1 MQTLRISGAGA
12 LQVAKLTV
20 VMAALAGCTTVQ
32 TPTKGD
38 PLEGLNR
45 TIFTVN
51 DKIDQYALKPVAKGY
66 VFVTPQP
73 VRDSVT
79 NFFSN
84 IGDVYIAAN
93 NLLQLKITDG
103 VQDIMRIVINTVFG
117 VGGLF
122 DVATLAKL
130 PKHDNDL
137 GLTLGHYGVPTGPYL
152 VLPLFGPSTLR
163 DAVGS
168 LGNYYVNPLSYIDP
182 PGLSWALYGLNVVNT
197 RANLLNASDV
207 LEGAAL
213 DKYSFV
219 RNAYL
224 QRRQYLLS
232 DGKQAQALPNYGD
245 EAPLPKYEDVDAG
258 AASAAGAPAGA
269 VTGTAGTAAGTQAAP
284 AKAAG
289 ASGTAAATPPQA
301 ASAAGATAGT
311 TSGAT
316 GTAAKPEAAS
326 GSAETPPIDMNG
338 GPETTQIPAGQL
350 VPPTRFNF
358 PSFKLR

>member
-1 MQTLRISGAGA
+1 MQTSHTEGARAFQIGKLA
-12 LQVAKLTV
+12 VAAML
-20 VMAALAGCTTVQ
+20 LAGCTTVQ

-51 DKIDQYALKPVAKGY
+51 DKLDQYALKPVAKGY
-66 VFVTPQP
+66 VFITPQP
-73 VRDSVT
+73 VRDSLT

-103 VQDIMRIVINTVFG
+103 VEDIMRIVINTVFG

-137 GLTLGHYGVPTGPYL
+137 GLTLGHYGVPAGPYL
-152 VLPLFGPSTLR
+152 VLPLFGPSTVR

-168 LGNYYVNPLSYIDP
+168 IGNYYVNPLSYIHPD
-182 PGLSWALYGLNVVNT
+182 GLSWALYGINVVNT

-232 DGKQAQALPNYGD
+232 DGKQSSSLPNYGD
-245 EAPLPKYEDVDAG
+245 EAPLPKYDDVDG
-258 AASAAGAPAGA
+258 SAAAAPAGA
-269 VTGTAGTAAGTQAAP
+269 PGTQGAA
-284 AKAAG
+284 AKAA
-289 ASGTAAATPPQA
+289 TPQA
-301 ASAAGATAGT
+301 ASAAGAATST
-311 TSGAT
+311 TT
-316 GTAAKPEAAS
+316 GTANNAAAPAAAS
-326 GSAETPPIDMNG
+326 GTSDTPPLDLNG

-350 VPPTRFNF
+350 VPPSRFNF

>member
-1 MQTLRISGAGA
+1 MQTTRIGGARAFQLGKVAVAAA
-12 LQVAKLTV
+12 L
-20 VMAALAGCTTVQ
+20 LAGCTTVQ

-38 PLEGLNR
+38 PFEGFNR

-66 VFVTPQP
+66 VWVTPQP

-137 GLTLGHYGVPTGPYL
+137 GLTLGHYGVPSGPYL
-152 VLPLFGPSTLR
+152 VLPVLGPSTVR

-168 LGNYYVNPLSYIDP
+168 LGNYYVNPLSYINP
-182 PGLSWALYGLNVVNT
+182 PGLSWALYGVNIVNT
-197 RANLLNASDV
+197 RANLLNASEV

-232 DGKQAQALPNYGD
+232 DGRRPQALPNYEE
-245 EAPLPKYEDVDAG
+245 EAPLPKYEDVEGG
-258 AASAAGAPAGA
+258 AAAAPAGA
-269 VTGTAGTAAGTQAAP
+269 ATGAAGA
-284 AKAAG
+284 AAG
-289 ASGTAAATPPQA
+289 PQGAAGKPAAASGTAVATPPQA
-301 ASAAGATAGT
+301 APAAA
-311 TSGAT
+311 
-316 GTAAKPEAAS
+316 PEAAS
-326 GSAETPPIDMNG
+326 GSSESPPLDLNG

-350 VPPTRFNF
+350 VPPQRFNF

>member
-1 MQTLRISGAGA
+1 MQTTRIGGARA
-12 LQVAKLTV
+12 FQVAKLAV
-20 VMAALAGCTTVQ
+20 AVAMLGGCTTVQ

-66 VFVTPQP
+66 VFITPQP

-93 NLLQLKITDG
+93 NLLQLKIADG
-103 VQDIMRIVINTVFG
+103 VEDIMRVVINTVFG

-137 GLTLGHYGVPTGPYL
+137 GLTLGHYGVPAGPYL
-152 VLPLFGPSTLR
+152 VLPLFGPSTVR

-168 LGNYYVNPLSYIDP
+168 IGNYYVNPLSYIHPD
-182 PGLSWALYGLNVVNT
+182 GLSWALYGLNVVNT

-219 RNAYL
+219 RSAYL

-232 DGKQAQALPNYGD
+232 NGKQSADLPNYGD
-245 EAPLPKYEDVDAG
+245 EAPLPKYDDVDGG
-258 AASAAGAPAGA
+258 AAAAPAGA
-269 VTGTAGTAAGTQAAP
+269 AAGTAGTAGTAPAEAAKASAASAPGATTGSNGAATGSTAAAP
-284 AKAAG
+284 A
-289 ASGTAAATPPQA
+289 S
-301 ASAAGATAGT
+301 
-311 TSGAT
+311 
-316 GTAAKPEAAS
+316 AS
-326 GSAETPPIDMNG
+326 GSAESPPLDLNG

>member
-1 MQTLRISGAGA
+1 MQTTLQTSRIGARVFQFGKVAMAVA
-12 LQVAKLTV
+12 L
-20 VMAALAGCTTVQ
+20 LAGCATVE

-38 PLEGLNR
+38 PFEGFNR

-93 NLLQLKITDG
+93 NLLQLRIADG
-103 VQDIMRIVINTVFG
+103 VSDIMRIVINTVFG

-137 GLTLGHYGVPTGPYL
+137 GLTLGHYGVPPGPYL
-152 VLPLFGPSTLR
+152 VLPLFGPSTVR

-168 LGNYYVNPLSYIDP
+168 IGNYYVNPVSYIDP
-182 PGLSWALYGLNVVNT
+182 PGLSWGLYGLNVINV
-197 RANLLNASDV
+197 RANLLGASDV

-232 DGKQAQALPNYGD
+232 DNRRRPQELPNYD
-245 EAPLPKYEDVDAG
+245 EEAPLPKYDEDTGAG
-258 AASAAGAPAGA
+258 AAAAPAGA
-269 VTGTAGTAAGTQAAP
+269 VTGTAGTPGAP
-284 AKAAG
+284 AKAAP
-289 ASGTAAATPPQA
+289 ASGSTAAAPQG
-301 ASAAGATAGT
+301 ASAAA
-311 TSGAT
+311 
-316 GTAAKPEAAS
+316 PEAAS
-326 GSAETPPIDMNG
+326 GSAETPPLNLRG
-338 GPETTQIPAGQL
+338 GPETQIPADQL

-358 PSFKLR
+358 PSFKLH

>member
-1 MQTLRISGAGA
+1 MQTLRKRGVRTVQIATFA
-12 LQVAKLTV
+12 L
-20 VMAALAGCTTVQ
+20 AAATLAGCSTVQ

-51 DKIDQYALKPVAKGY
+51 DKLDQYALKPVAKGY
-66 VFVTPQP
+66 VFITPQP

-103 VQDIMRIVINTVFG
+103 VEDIMRIVINTVFG

-137 GLTLGHYGVPTGPYL
+137 GLTLGHYGVPPGPYL
-152 VLPLFGPSTLR
+152 VLPLFGPSTVR

-168 LGNYYVNPLSYIDP
+168 IGNYYVNPLSYINP
-182 PGLSWALYGLNVVNT
+182 PGLTWALYGVNVINT

-232 DGKQAQALPNYGD
+232 DGKQSQSLPNYGD
-245 EAPLPKYEDVDAG
+245 EAPLPKYDDVDSGAAAAPAG
-258 AASAAGAPAGA
+258 TQGAAAKASAASGA
-269 VTGTAGTAAGTQAAP
+269 
-284 AKAAG
+284 
-289 ASGTAAATPPQA
+289 AAATPPQA
-301 ASAAGATAGT
+301 ASAAGATT
-311 TSGAT
+311 GAT
-316 GTAAKPEAAS
+316 GTAAAPEAAS
-326 GSAETPPIDMNG
+326 GSSETPPLDLNG

>member
-1 MQTLRISGAGA
+1 MQTLRKRGVRTVQIATFA
-12 LQVAKLTV
+12 L
-20 VMAALAGCTTVQ
+20 AAATLAGCSTVQ

-51 DKIDQYALKPVAKGY
+51 DKLDQYALKPAAKGY
-66 VFVTPQP
+66 VWATPQP

-103 VQDIMRIVINTVFG
+103 VEDIMRIVINTVFG

-137 GLTLGHYGVPTGPYL
+137 GLTLGHYGVPAGPYL
-152 VLPLFGPSTLR
+152 VLPLFGPSTVR

-168 LGNYYVNPLSYIDP
+168 IGNYYVNPLSYINP

-232 DGKQAQALPNYGD
+232 DGKQSQSLPNYGD
-245 EAPLPKYEDVDAG
+245 EAGLPKYEDVDGGAAAAPAG
-258 AASAAGAPAGA
+258 TQGAAAKASAASGA
-269 VTGTAGTAAGTQAAP
+269 T
-284 AKAAG
+284 
-289 ASGTAAATPPQA
+289 AATPPQA
-301 ASAAGATAGT
+301 ASAAGATT
-311 TSGAT
+311 GAT
-316 GTAAKPEAAS
+316 GTAAAPEAAS
-326 GSAETPPIDMNG
+326 GSVETPPLDLNG

>member
-1 MQTLRISGAGA
+1 MHTSRIGGARAFQLGKVTVAAA
-12 LQVAKLTV
+12 L
-20 VMAALAGCTTVQ
+20 LAGCTTVQ

-38 PLEGLNR
+38 PFEGFNR

-66 VFVTPQP
+66 VWATPQP

-137 GLTLGHYGVPTGPYL
+137 GLTLGHYGVPAGPYL
-152 VLPLFGPSTLR
+152 VLPLFGPSTVR

-168 LGNYYVNPLSYIDP
+168 VGNYYVNPLSYIHPD
-182 PGLSWALYGLNVVNT
+182 GLSWALYGLNVINT
-197 RANLLNASDV
+197 RANLLGASDV

-232 DGKQAQALPNYGD
+232 DGRRSAALPNYGE
-245 EAPLPKYEDVDAG
+245 EAPLPKYDDVDSG
-258 AASAAGAPAGA
+258 AAAAPAGA
-269 VTGTAGTAAGTQAAP
+269 VTGGAGAAGSQSAGAKPAA
-284 AKAAG
+284 
-289 ASGTAAATPPQA
+289 ASGTAVATPPQGE
-301 ASAAGATAGT
+301 SATA
-311 TSGAT
+311 
-316 GTAAKPEAAS
+316 PEAAS
-326 GSAETPPIDMNG
+326 GTTETPPLDLNG

-358 PSFKLR
+358 PSFKLH

>member
-1 MQTLRISGAGA
+1 MQTLQAGGARVFRLA
-12 LQVAKLTV
+12 RLAVAA
-20 VMAALAGCTTVQ
+20 AALAGCTTVQ

-51 DKIDQYALKPVAKGY
+51 DKLDQYALKPVAKGY
-66 VFVTPQP
+66 VFITPQP

-103 VQDIMRIVINTVFG
+103 VEDIMRIVINTVFG

-137 GLTLGHYGVPTGPYL
+137 GLTLGHYGVPAGPYL

-168 LGNYYVNPLSYIDP
+168 IGNYYVNPLSYIDP
-182 PGLSWALYGLNVVNT
+182 PGLSWALYGLNIVNT

-245 EAPLPKYEDVDAG
+245 EAPLPKYEDVDG
-258 AASAAGAPAGA
+258 TAAGAPAGA
-269 VTGTAGTAAGTQAAP
+269 VTGTAGAAGTGGAA
-284 AKAAG
+284 AKASA
-289 ASGTAAATPPQA
+289 ASGANAATPPQPA
-301 ASAAGATAGT
+301 TANSASA
-311 TSGAT
+311 
-316 GTAAKPEAAS
+316 PEAAS
-326 GSAETPPIDMNG
+326 GSAETPPLDVNG

>member
-1 MQTLRISGAGA
+1 MQTTRIGGAHAFQLGKVVVAAA
-12 LQVAKLTV
+12 L
-20 VMAALAGCTTVQ
+20 LAGCTTVP

-38 PLEGLNR
+38 PFEGLNR

-66 VFVTPQP
+66 VWATPQP

-130 PKHDNDL
+130 PKHENDL
-137 GLTLGHYGVPTGPYL
+137 GLTLGHYGVPPGPYL
-152 VLPLFGPSTLR
+152 VLPLFGPSTVR

-168 LGNYYVNPLSYIDP
+168 VGNYYVNPLSYIDP

-224 QRRQYLLS
+224 QRREYLLS
-232 DGKQAQALPNYGD
+232 DGRRRPSALPNYD
-245 EAPLPKYEDVDAG
+245 EEAPLPKYDDVDGAG
-258 AASAAGAPAGA
+258 A
-269 VTGTAGTAAGTQAAP
+269 AAGTQGAAEKAAP
-284 AKAAG
+284 
-289 ASGTAAATPPQA
+289 ASGTAVATPPRA
-301 ASAAGATAGT
+301 ASEA
-311 TSGAT
+311 TSG
-316 GTAAKPEAAS
+316 
-326 GSAETPPIDMNG
+326 GSETPPLDLNG
-338 GPETTQIPAGQL
+338 GPETTQIPGDQM

>member
-1 MQTLRISGAGA
+1 MQTLRTRGTR
-12 LQVAKLTV
+12 TV
-20 VMAALAGCTTVQ
+20 QIAAFALAAATLVGCTTVQ

-51 DKIDQYALKPVAKGY
+51 DKLDQYALKPVAKGY
-66 VFVTPQP
+66 VWVTPQP

-103 VQDIMRIVINTVFG
+103 VEDIMRIVINTVFG

-137 GLTLGHYGVPTGPYL
+137 GLTLGHYGVPAGPYL
-152 VLPLFGPSTLR
+152 VLPLFGPSTVR

-168 LGNYYVNPLSYIDP
+168 IGNYYVNPLSYIHPD
-182 PGLSWALYGLNVVNT
+182 GLSWALYGLNVINT
-197 RANLLNASDV
+197 RANLLGASDV

-232 DGKQAQALPNYGD
+232 DGKQAQSLPNYGE
-245 EAPLPKYEDVDAG
+245 EAPLPKYDDVEGG
-258 AASAAGAPAGA
+258 AAAAPAGTQGA
-269 VTGTAGTAAGTQAAP
+269 TG
-284 AKAAG
+284 KA
-289 ASGTAAATPPQA
+289 ASGTTTATPPQA
-301 ASAAGATAGT
+301 ASAAGATAG
-311 TSGAT
+311 AT
-316 GTAAKPEAAS
+316 GTAAAPEAAS
-326 GSAETPPIDMNG
+326 GSSVSPPLDLNG

>member
-1 MQTLRISGAGA
+1 MQTTRIGGARAFQACKLAVGA
-12 LQVAKLTV
+12 AL
-20 VMAALAGCTTVQ
+20 LAGCTTVQ

-51 DKIDQYALKPVAKGY
+51 DKLDQYALKPVAKGY
-66 VFVTPQP
+66 VFITPQP

-103 VQDIMRIVINTVFG
+103 VEDIMRIVINTVFG

-137 GLTLGHYGVPTGPYL
+137 GLTLGHYGVPAGPYL
-152 VLPLFGPSTLR
+152 VLPLFGPSTVR

-168 LGNYYVNPLSYIDP
+168 IGNYYVNPLSYIHPD
-182 PGLSWALYGLNVVNT
+182 GLSWALYGLNVVNT

-232 DGKQAQALPNYGD
+232 DGKQAQGLPNYGD
-245 EAPLPKYEDVDAG
+245 EAPLPKYDDVDSG
-258 AASAAGAPAGA
+258 AAGAPAGA
-269 VTGTAGTAAGTQAAP
+269 VSGTAGTQGAAAAKAAP
-284 AKAAG
+284 ASG
-289 ASGTAAATPPQA
+289 ATAATPPQA
-301 ASAAGATAGT
+301 AS
-311 TSGAT
+311 
-316 GTAAKPEAAS
+316 GTAAAPEAAS
-326 GSAETPPIDMNG
+326 GSSESPPLDLNG

-350 VPPTRFNF
+350 VPPSRFNF

>member
-1 MQTLRISGAGA
+1 MQTLRTRGVRTVQIATFA
-12 LQVAKLTV
+12 L
-20 VMAALAGCTTVQ
+20 AAATLAGCTTVQ

-51 DKIDQYALKPVAKGY
+51 DKLDQYALKPVAKGY
-66 VFVTPQP
+66 VWATPQP

-103 VQDIMRIVINTVFG
+103 VEDIMRIVINTTFG

-137 GLTLGHYGVPTGPYL
+137 GLTLGHYGVPAGPYL
-152 VLPLFGPSTLR
+152 VLPLFGPSTVR

-168 LGNYYVNPLSYIDP
+168 IGNYYVNPLSYIHPD
-182 PGLSWALYGLNVVNT
+182 GLSWALYGLNVVNT
-197 RANLLNASDV
+197 RANLLSASDV

-232 DGKQAQALPNYGD
+232 DGKQTQSLPNYGE
-245 EAPLPKYEDVDAG
+245 EAPLPKYEDVEG
-258 AASAAGAPAGA
+258 G
-269 VTGTAGTAAGTQAAP
+269 AAGTQGAP
-284 AKAAG
+284 AKAA
-289 ASGTAAATPPQA
+289 SGTVGATPPQA
-301 ASAAGATAGT
+301 ASAAGATAG
-311 TSGAT
+311 AT
-316 GTAAKPEAAS
+316 GTAAAPEAAS
-326 GSAETPPIDMNG
+326 GSSVSPPLDLNG

-350 VPPTRFNF
+350 VPPQRFNF

>member
-1 MQTLRISGAGA
+1 MQTSRIRGAA
-12 LQVAKLTV
+12 AFQSARLAVAV
-20 VMAALAGCTTVQ
+20 AALVVSAGCSTVQ

-66 VFVTPQP
+66 VAVTPQP

-103 VQDIMRIVINTVFG
+103 VEDIMRIVINTVFG

-137 GLTLGHYGVPTGPYL
+137 GLTLGHYGVPAGPYL
-152 VLPLFGPSTLR
+152 VLPLFGPSTVR

-168 LGNYYVNPLSYIDP
+168 VGNYYINPLSYVDP
-182 PGLSWALYGLNVVNT
+182 AGLSWGLYGLNVINT

-232 DGKQAQALPNYGD
+232 DGKQSASLPNYGGD
-245 EAPLPKYEDVDAG
+245 EAPLPKYDDVDSG
-258 AASAAGAPAGA
+258 AAAAPAAG
-269 VTGTAGTAAGTQAAP
+269 VTGTAGTAAGTQGAAAKAAP
-284 AKAAG
+284 ASG
-289 ASGTAAATPPQA
+289 ATAATPPQGGS
-301 ASAAGATAGT
+301 SAAANP
-311 TSGAT
+311 
-316 GTAAKPEAAS
+316 TAAAPEAAS
-326 GSAETPPIDMNG
+326 GTAESPPLDLNG

-358 PSFKLR
+358 PSFRLR

>member
-1 MQTLRISGAGA
+1 MQTLQAGGARA
-12 LQVAKLTV
+12 FRLARLAVAA
-20 VMAALAGCTTVQ
+20 AALAGCTTVQ

-51 DKIDQYALKPVAKGY
+51 DKLDQYALKPVAKGY
-66 VFVTPQP
+66 VFITPQP

-103 VQDIMRIVINTVFG
+103 VEDIMRIVINTVFG

-130 PKHDNDL
+130 PRHDNDL
-137 GLTLGHYGVPTGPYL
+137 GLTLGHYGVPAGPYL

-168 LGNYYVNPLSYIDP
+168 IGNYYVNPLSYIDP
-182 PGLSWALYGLNVVNT
+182 PGLSWALYGLNIVNT

-245 EAPLPKYEDVDAG
+245 EAPLPYEDVDG
-258 AASAAGAPAGA
+258 TAAGAPAGA
-269 VTGTAGTAAGTQAAP
+269 VTGTAGAAGTGGAA
-284 AKAAG
+284 AKASA
-289 ASGTAAATPPQA
+289 ASGANAATPPQPA
-301 ASAAGATAGT
+301 TANSASA
-311 TSGAT
+311 
-316 GTAAKPEAAS
+316 PEVAS
-326 GSAETPPIDMNG
+326 GSAETPPLDVNG

>member
-1 MQTLRISGAGA
+1 MQTLRKRGVRTVQIATFA
-12 LQVAKLTV
+12 L
-20 VMAALAGCTTVQ
+20 AAATLAGCSTVQ

-51 DKIDQYALKPVAKGY
+51 DKLDQYALKPVAKGY
-66 VFVTPQP
+66 VFITPQP

-103 VQDIMRIVINTVFG
+103 VEDIMRIVINTVFG

-137 GLTLGHYGVPTGPYL
+137 GLTLGHYGVPAGPYL
-152 VLPLFGPSTLR
+152 VLPLFGPSTVR

-168 LGNYYVNPLSYIDP
+168 IGNYYVNPLSYIHPD
-182 PGLSWALYGLNVVNT
+182 GLSWALYGLNVVNT
-197 RANLLNASDV
+197 RANLLSASDV

-232 DGKQAQALPNYGD
+232 DSKHSQALPNYGD
-245 EAPLPKYEDVDAG
+245 EAPLPKYEDVD
-258 AASAAGAPAGA
+258 
-269 VTGTAGTAAGTQAAP
+269 
-284 AKAAG
+284 
-289 ASGTAAATPPQA
+289 SGAAATPPQG
-301 ASAAGATAGT
+301 ASATGAAT
-311 TSGAT
+311 GAT
-316 GTAAKPEAAS
+316 GTAAAPEAAS
-326 GSAETPPIDMNG
+326 GSSGTPPLDLNG

-350 VPPTRFNF
+350 VPPQRFNF

>member
-1 MQTLRISGAGA
+1 MQTLRKRGVRTVQIATFA
-12 LQVAKLTV
+12 L
-20 VMAALAGCTTVQ
+20 AAATLAGCSTVQ

-51 DKIDQYALKPVAKGY
+51 DKLDQYALKPVAKGY
-66 VFVTPQP
+66 VWATPQP

-103 VQDIMRIVINTVFG
+103 VEDIMRIVINTTFG

-137 GLTLGHYGVPTGPYL
+137 GLTLGHYGVPAGPYL
-152 VLPLFGPSTLR
+152 VLPLFGPSTVR

-168 LGNYYVNPLSYIDP
+168 IGNYYVNPLSYIHPD
-182 PGLSWALYGLNVVNT
+182 GLSWALYGLNVVNT
-197 RANLLNASDV
+197 RANLLSASDV

-232 DGKQAQALPNYGD
+232 DGKQSQGLPNYGD
-245 EAPLPKYEDVDAG
+245 EAPLPKYDDVDGG
-258 AASAAGAPAGA
+258 AAAAPPG
-269 VTGTAGTAAGTQAAP
+269 AAGTQGAA
-284 AKAAG
+284 AKASA

-301 ASAAGATAGT
+301 ASATGATT
-311 TSGAT
+311 GAT
-316 GTAAKPEAAS
+316 GTAAAPEAAS
-326 GSAETPPIDMNG
+326 GSAETPPLDLNG

>member
-1 MQTLRISGAGA
+1 ML
-12 LQVAKLTV
+12 
-20 VMAALAGCTTVQ
+20 LAGCATVQ

-45 TIFTVN
+45 TIFKFN
-51 DKIDQYALKPVAKGY
+51 DKVDQYALKPVAKGY
-66 VFVTPQP
+66 VYITPQP

-103 VQDIMRIVINTVFG
+103 VEDIMRIVINTVFG

-137 GLTLGHYGVPTGPYL
+137 GLTLGHYGVPAGPYL
-152 VLPLFGPSTLR
+152 VLPLFGPSTVR

-168 LGNYYVNPLSYIDP
+168 IGAYYVNPLSYIHPD
-182 PGLSWALYGLNVVNT
+182 GLSWALYGINIVNT

-224 QRRQYLLS
+224 QRRS
-232 DGKQAQALPNYGD
+232 TCCPGQA
-245 EAPLPKYEDVDAG
+245 
-258 AASAAGAPAGA
+258 AA
-269 VTGTAGTAAGTQAAP
+269 TRRCRTTATTRRCRSTTTWTAAPRRRLLAQH
-284 AKAAG
+284 G
-289 ASGTAAATPPQA
+289 ASGFRA
-301 ASAAGATAGT
+301 
-311 TSGAT
+311 
-316 GTAAKPEAAS
+316 
-326 GSAETPPIDMNG
+326 
-338 GPETTQIPAGQL
+338 
-350 VPPTRFNF
+350 R
-358 PSFKLR
+358 LRYAC

>member
-1 MQTLRISGAGA
+1 MQTLRKRGVFTVQIATFA
-12 LQVAKLTV
+12 L
-20 VMAALAGCTTVQ
+20 AAATLAGCSTVQ

-51 DKIDQYALKPVAKGY
+51 DKLDQYALKPVAKGY
-66 VFVTPQP
+66 VFITPQP

-103 VQDIMRIVINTVFG
+103 VEDIMRIVINTVFG

-168 LGNYYVNPLSYIDP
+168 IGNYYVNPLSYIHPD
-182 PGLSWALYGLNVVNT
+182 GLSWALYGVNVINT
-197 RANLLNASDV
+197 RANLLSASDV

-232 DGKQAQALPNYGD
+232 DGKQSQALPNYGD
-245 EAPLPKYEDVDAG
+245 EAPLPKYEDVEGG
-258 AASAAGAPAGA
+258 AAAAPAGA
-269 VTGTAGTAAGTQAAP
+269 MTGAAGTQGAA
-284 AKAAG
+284 AKAAA

-301 ASAAGATAGT
+301 ASAAGATT
-311 TSGAT
+311 GAT
-316 GTAAKPEAAS
+316 GTAAAPEAAS
-326 GSAETPPIDMNG
+326 GTSESPPLDLNG

-350 VPPTRFNF
+350 VPPTRFSF

>member
-1 MQTLRISGAGA
+1 MQTLRKRG
-12 LQVAKLTV
+12 VLTV
-20 VMAALAGCTTVQ
+20 QIATFALAAATLAGCSTVQ

-51 DKIDQYALKPVAKGY
+51 DKLDQYALKPAAKGY
-66 VFVTPQP
+66 VFITPQP

-103 VQDIMRIVINTVFG
+103 VEDIMRIVINTVFG

-168 LGNYYVNPLSYIDP
+168 IGNYYVNPLSYIHPD
-182 PGLSWALYGLNVVNT
+182 GLSWALYGVNVINT
-197 RANLLNASDV
+197 RANLLSASDV

-232 DGKQAQALPNYGD
+232 DGKQSQALPNYGD
-245 EAPLPKYEDVDAG
+245 EAPLPKYEDVEGG
-258 AASAAGAPAGA
+258 AAAPAGA
-269 VTGTAGTAAGTQAAP
+269 MTGAAGTQGAA
-284 AKAAG
+284 AKAAA
-289 ASGTAAATPPQA
+289 ASGTAAATPPQG
-301 ASAAGATAGT
+301 ASAAGATT
-311 TSGAT
+311 GAT
-316 GTAAKPEAAS
+316 GTAAAPEAAS
-326 GSAETPPIDMNG
+326 GTSESPPLDLNG

-350 VPPTRFNF
+350 VPPTRFSF